1 MEKKIVS
8 LIDEEIKT
16 LEAKRS
22 LLVKEADDKAKA
34 QREKEALESRSE
46 IDSIVNEFNVIAQE
60 QGERLKQL
68 FLLMKQRS
76 GYRRLDFS
84 NGDMWSDWS
93 LPDRLFKTPVTSI
106 VKVTLGE

>member
-16 LEAKRS
+16 LEKN
-22 LLVKEADDKAKA
+22 KADLIRKADEEAKA
-34 QREKEALESRSE
+34 LKEKEALESRAE
-46 IDSIVNEFNVIAQE
+46 IDSIVNEFNVVALE